1 MISDSV
7 RVIGPRGGRW
17 TEFGV
22 DNAGGLLGFCG
33 FCVVSGW
40 WLRVGRRSCG
50 LDRFSAPVLGF
61 GS

>member
-17 TEFGV
+17 AEIGSGST
-22 DNAGGLLGFCG
+22 GGLLGFCG
-33 FCVVSGW
+33 FGVVSGW
-40 WLRVGRRSCG
+40 WLRVGWRLCG